1 MGVLMEDDLNVK
13 SGRRMQPSDEGQ
25 TGSCFV
31 PPSENEEGA
40 GQSHQEGTAEIRF
53 GERGKSIF
61 LFIAVRKDLNGG
73 LNLARW

>member
-1 MGVLMEDDLNVK
+1 MGVLIRDLKNANG
-13 SGRRMQPSDEGQ
+13 GRRMQPSDEGQ
-25 TGSCFV
+25 TGSGFV

-53 GERGKSIF
+53 GERGNSIF
-61 LFIAVRKDLNGG
+61 LFITVRKDLNGG